1 MNATGGHIKLAPLR
15 RGGLLLLIVC
25 ALAACSSSKSTS
37 TPTTVAP
44 TTVPPTTTPIGT
56 AAKGDAFC
64 IAAAGAVHAENSV
77 NLATGSVASVKSA
90 AAQAIAGVLAARKAA
105 PPDIRAEWSK
115 LVADLQEFKQVLAAN
130 GYDVAK
136 FKASSAGNAELN
148 NPDWA
153 RTFQAIDDYLTQKC
167 GVTP

>member
-1 MNATGGHIKLAPLR
+1 MTATGGNSRLR
-15 RGGLLLLIVC
+15 PFARGAGLVLIAC
-25 ALAACSSSKSTS
+25 ALAACSSGKSSS

-44 TTVPPTTTPIGT
+44 TTVPATTTPVGT

-77 NLATGSVASVKSA
+77 NLAGGTVASVKA
-90 AAQAIAGVLAARKAA
+90 TAAQTIAAVLAARKAA

-136 FKASSAGNAELN
+136 FKASAAGNAELN

-153 RTFQAIDDYLTQKC
+153 RTFQAIDTYLAEKC